1 MKFYVMRNIIV
12 FMILGLFMISCIAPK
27 QPIKINNIKIDFTN
41 YIEAL
46 NQKKF
51 TQSIDYF
58 EPTFFKL
65 VSREELMNV
74 LEEFY
79 NSPDSELKM
88 TNLNYMNFG
97 EAKVVENI
105 TYVIFEYSKIMQ
117 MRVRG
122 KENETAEDKEY
133 RVKLSADTYNDSFGA
148 KNVSYNSRTD
158 FFEVYSEEKVLAV
171 SSNGKVNWKFIVLD
185 DEYIDIFKSIVP
197 EEVLVY

>member
-1 MKFYVMRNIIV
+1 
-12 FMILGLFMISCIAPK
+12 MILGLFMISCIAPK